1 MSNENEQLNVAP
13 RMLDDQVVSY
23 DVVQQP
29 VIDPASF
36 RGVVL
41 NDPYQDRSQD
51 DSRQLKDCFDEVA
64 FRPVLVDPVTGK
76 ECHEWDTGKCHVFEQ
91 AFGAPK
97 GELAHPESY
106 MATPYA
112 TAPAGTGADYGL
124 EMMPTAEQLDKAFE
138 QLKQVQEEGAPFP
151 AIDSLGGLEPQ
162 EETEFEKSFKHHPMS
177 DWRANITHDEID
189 AKDISPEAKEM
200 MHASLR
206 QFENQVVAKGDYD
219 GNVMWTRQKHN
230 SFKNRGMGVT
240 RAPASKRKLKKKKK

>member
-1 MSNENEQLNVAP
+1 MSEEKKIHVA
-13 RMLDDQVVSY
+13 DN
-23 DVVQQP
+23 DVNF
-29 VIDPASF
+29 A
-36 RGVVL
+36 
-41 NDPYQDRSQD
+41 
-51 DSRQLKDCFDEVA
+51 
-64 FRPVLVDPVTGK
+64 
-76 ECHEWDTGKCHVFEQ
+76 
-91 AFGAPK
+91 
-97 GELAHPESY
+97 Y
-106 MATPYA
+106 MASPYA

-124 EMMPTAEQLDKAFE
+124 ETMPTAEQLDKAFE

-162 EETEFEKSFKHHPMS
+162 EETEFEKSFKHHPLS

-206 QFENQVVAKGDYD
+206 EFENQVVAKGDYD

>member
-151 AIDSLGGLEPQ
+151 AIDSLGGIDSQ
-162 EETEFEKSFKHHPMS
+162 VETEFEKSLKHHPMA

-206 QFENQVVAKGDYD
+206 EFENQVVAKGDYD

-240 RAPASKRKLKKKKK
+240 RAPSSKRKLKKKKK